1 MSRKTNGS
9 PYLGKE
15 VKLDFDSIQAQMSFL
30 EGKVLTVLEASIL
43 DDRQLKAVKDLVKST
58 FREQIS
64 WIGQLCYP
72 EVGFVSTDEL
82 EASGVDVGKLEKE
95 AEELKD

>member
-1 MSRKTNGS
+1 MKTSNNHFV
-9 PYLGKE
+9 GKE
-15 VKLDFDSIQAQMSFL
+15 VKLDFNSIQAQMSFL

-43 DDRQLKAVKDLVKST
+43 DDRQLKAVKDLIKST

-72 EVGFVSTDEL
+72 EVGFRS
-82 EASGVDVGKLEKE
+82 KE
-95 AEELKD
+95 AEKLKD